1 MFLGLF
7 WPNHDL
13 LIYLSALEEFH
24 VVLITEALKYILV
37 SVEQAL
43 LFLPNCLFFT
53 NLVIQMVNKFTW
65 FKQPKKVFKST

>member
-24 VVLITEALKYILV
+24 AVLITEALKYILV
-37 SVEQAL
+37 SVDKPSYSSPIVY
-43 LFLPNCLFFT
+43 FLQ
-53 NLVIQMVNKFTW
+53 I
-65 FKQPKKVFKST
+65 